1 MKYIVFED
9 FSGKQTPILFP
20 ERILHEELR
29 EQIPYAKVLSAGYV
43 DLTDRG
49 FVCRGTVREL
59 GVSARGEDSAVISR
73 CFSGEE
79 ADFQEDGQD
88 GQG

>member
-1 MKYIVFED
+1 MKYIIFED

-43 DLTDRG
+43 YSTEEG
-49 FVCRGTVREL
+49 FSCRGKVREL
-59 GVSARGEDSAVISR
+59 GVFSRDEDSRIIARS
-73 CFSGEE
+73 FSGG
-79 ADFQEDGQD
+79 DTFLEDKQD
-88 GQG
+88 PDE

>member
-1 MKYIVFED
+1 MKYIIFED
-9 FSGKQTPILFP
+9 FSGKKTPVLFP

-29 EQIPYAKVLSAGYV
+29 EQIPYTKVLSAGYV
-43 DLTDRG
+43 DLTEAG

-59 GVSARGEDSAVISR
+59 GASARGEDSAVISR

-79 ADFQEDGQD
+79 AGFGEDRQD
-88 GQG
+88 AEG